1 MESIITAFITGGLAL
16 VGIIITNITSNKQI
30 ENKLITAQ
38 AVTDTKIDQLAEE
51 VRRHNNFAT
60 RVPVMEEQ
68 IKVINHRIED
78 LEHVNN
84 EGGKK
89 KS

>member
-51 VRRHNNFAT
+51 VRRHNNFAS

-78 LEHVNN
+78 LEHS